1 MLRPILWPMRR
12 ISLAILF
19 LLAGCQR
26 APVAADA
33 APDAGGAPASG
44 LERAAI
50 ESGAITDSSKTSPV
64 GLYQRSHEA
73 GRDQLCVMPAKDAA
87 FRFGLQANFGEDQ
100 SCKGQGTAR
109 RAGDKLILSFKGGD
123 RCIVVAQY
131 DGDQVAL
138 PGVVDMACADLCQGR
153 GSLEGVSFPRIAS
166 DAASALRARDSG
178 GDALCEG

>member
-1 MLRPILWPMRR
+1 MPRA
-12 ISLAILF
+12 SLALLL
-19 LLAGCQR
+19 LLAACQR
-26 APVAADA
+26 APTAADA
-33 APDAGGAPASG
+33 AASDAGGAPASG

-50 ESGAITDSSKTSPV
+50 ESGAITDTGKTSPV

-73 GRDQLCVMPAKDAA
+73 GRDLLCVMPAKDAA

-100 SCKGQGTAR
+100 SCRGQGTAR

-138 PGVVDMACADLCQGR
+138 PGVVDMACADLCEGR
-153 GSLEGVSFPRIAS
+153 GTLEGVSFPRIAN
-166 DAASALRARDSG
+166 DAASALRARDSDG
-178 GDALCEG
+178 KALCEG